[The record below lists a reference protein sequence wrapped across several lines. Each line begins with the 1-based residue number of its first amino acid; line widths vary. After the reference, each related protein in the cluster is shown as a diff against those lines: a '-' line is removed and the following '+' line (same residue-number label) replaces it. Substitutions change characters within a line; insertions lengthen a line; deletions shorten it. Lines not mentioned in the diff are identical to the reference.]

1 MQPSSET
8 ILHLETRFWQSLVD
22 KDPETA
28 MTMIHEQCLITGPM
42 GTMQVSPKKY
52 GEMTR
57 EGQWRLDRFEFSDVN
72 VVQPNQDTAVIAY
85 KVHQTG
91 QMKGERMDL
100 NCADSSTWVKDGSA
114 WKCVLHT
121 ETVLDQPKGQPN

>member
-8 ILHLETRFWQSLVD
+8 ILNLETRFWQSMVD

-28 MTMIHEQCLITGPM
+28 MKMIHDKCLITGPM
-42 GTMQVSPKKY
+42 GTMQVGPKKY
-52 GEMTR
+52 AELTR
-57 EGQWRLDRFEFSDVN
+57 EGKWRLDRFEFSDVN
-72 VVQPNQDTAVIAY
+72 VVQPNEDTAVIAY

-91 QMKGERMDL
+91 QMKDQRMDL
-100 NCADSSTWVKDGSA
+100 HCADSTTWVRDGAA

-121 ETVLDQPKGQPN
+121 ETVLEPAKAH